1 MLAVRG
7 CEIGLLLCDG
17 GRAVEMTGG
26 DLEAIIEEFVAVVV
40 MSRLAQRPIDET
52 SLGEAVEVFGE
63 AIAMRHQIVS
73 SQRREVKLVVADDPA
88 TCIPSPSLRIR
99 GFRGFGGKPIAI
111 DA

>member
-1 MLAVRG
+1 MLAVCCG
-7 CEIGLLLCDG
+7 DG
-17 GRAVEMTGG
+17 AVGKTDT
-26 DLEAIIEEFVAVVV
+26 DLEVVFITFVITVAVV
-40 MSRLAQRPIDET
+40 SRLTQRPVDET

-99 GFRGFGGKPIAI
+99 GFRGFGGKPIAL

>member
-1 MLAVRG
+1 MIAVRG
-7 CEIGLLLCDG
+7 GEIGLLLCDG
-17 GRAVEMTGG
+17 DRAVGKTDT
-26 DLEAIIEEFVAVVV
+26 DLGVVFI
-40 MSRLAQRPIDET
+40 MSRLAQRPVDET

>member
-1 MLAVRG
+1 MRG
-7 CEIGLLLCDG
+7 DKVGLLPSCNE
-17 GRAVEMTGG
+17 RAVWVTRSQF
-26 DLEAIIEEFVAVVV
+26 EAVEHVAVIGVP
-40 MSRLAQRPIDET
+40 RRRRPIDET

>member
-17 GRAVEMTGG
+17 GRAVEMTGAG
-26 DLEAIIEEFVAVVV
+26 LRVVFI
-40 MSRLAQRPIDET
+40 MSRFAQRPIDET
-52 SLGEAVEVFGE
+52 SLDEAVEVFGE